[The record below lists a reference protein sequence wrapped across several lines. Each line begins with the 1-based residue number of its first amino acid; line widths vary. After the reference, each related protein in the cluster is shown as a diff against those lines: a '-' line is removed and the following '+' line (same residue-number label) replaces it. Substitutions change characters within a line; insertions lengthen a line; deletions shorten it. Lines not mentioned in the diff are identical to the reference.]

1 MGRLVRR
8 SSVLSYVP
16 NWYDR
21 SAERNESEGDSYIV
35 FRNWKSGFHI
45 VDSLGCTAIYIGPLF
60 ESTSHGYDTKD
71 YKLVDRRLGDNEDFK
86 HFVKTA
92 HDKGIKVV
100 VDKVYLTIPGVSF
113 LLFRIF
119 RRIVK
124 ILRIAAGIK
133 ESISD
138 GIHRIMTALDMK
150 HGETA
155 LSL

>member
-1 MGRLVRR
+1 MASTYR
-8 SSVLSYVP
+8 
-16 NWYDR
+16 
-21 SAERNESEGDSYIV
+21 
-35 FRNWKSGFHI
+35 F
-45 VDSLGCTAIYIGPLF
+45 LGCTAIYIGPLF

-100 VDKVYLTIPGVSF
+100 VDGVFNHTGVSF